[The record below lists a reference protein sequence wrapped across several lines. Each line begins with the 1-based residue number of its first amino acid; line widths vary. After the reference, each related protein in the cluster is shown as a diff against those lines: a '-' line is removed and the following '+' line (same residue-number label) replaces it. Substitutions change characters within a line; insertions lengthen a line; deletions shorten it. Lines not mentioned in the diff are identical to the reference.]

1 MTNALGRQKSML
13 DFHPRRYDI
22 PFLLCVSLASL
33 LAGLSL
39 PLITVDKTVFWNHW
53 HNEYSVFTGIV
64 NLAQDG
70 DVLLAFVLFFFSMV
84 FPFVKLSA
92 LVVIWFKRL
101 SNEQRTTTLGWLE
114 MLGRWSML
122 DVFAVAIM
130 IVAAKLRAL
139 TQVQPQIGVYFFG
152 AAIMLS
158 MITTMLVDQ
167 LARKISA
174 R

>member
-1 MTNALGRQKSML
+1 MKNAPGQQRSMR

-39 PLITVDKTVFWNHW
+39 PLITVDKTVFWRHW

-84 FPFVKLSA
+84 FPFIKLSA
-92 LVVIWFKRL
+92 LVAIWFKRL
-101 SNEQRTTTLGWLE
+101 SNEQRTTALRWLE

-174 R
+174 P

>member
-1 MTNALGRQKSML
+1 MWDLY
-13 DFHPRRYDI
+13 PRRVDI
-22 PFLLCVSLASL
+22 PLLLCVSLASL

-70 DVLLAFVLFFFSMV
+70 DMVLALVLFFFSMV

-92 LVVIWFKRL
+92 LAVIWFRRL
-101 SNEQRTTTLGWLE
+101 SNEQRATALRWLE
-114 MLGRWSML
+114 TLGRWSML

-152 AAIMLS
+152 AESMLS